1 MGNPSAVDAMRM
13 VKERRTARISYKQDK
28 QPDGRYL
35 FYCPRHVHRLA
46 LLVWVSWLPHN
57 TKIPVSIRLQS
68 KNIHLDIQSLLLA
81 ICRSSIACDE
91 TPSLCKISFLLA
103 KKQREDV
110 VYTEYVITFAPLIYI

>member
-1 MGNPSAVDAMRM
+1 MSMISRVGRIGIGMRKGNPSAVDAMRM

-68 KNIHLDIQSLLLA
+68 KNIHLDYTIPT
-81 ICRSSIACDE
+81 IGYM
-91 TPSLCKISFLLA
+91 SFVDCM
-103 KKQREDV
+103 R
-110 VYTEYVITFAPLIYI
+110 

>member
-1 MGNPSAVDAMRM
+1 MSMISRVGRIGIGMRMGNPSAVDAMRM

-57 TKIPVSIRLQS
+57 YENTRFNS
-68 KNIHLDIQSLLLA
+68 A
-81 ICRSSIACDE
+81 
-91 TPSLCKISFLLA
+91 A
-103 KKQREDV
+103 K
-110 VYTEYVITFAPLIYI
+110 